1 MSSSNLMRW
10 GGLAAVVAGLMF
22 IIVDLIA
29 ALILGFDQDFSQDL
43 VSLGLIFRSAMTPV
57 AEALLLL
64 GLVGLYTR
72 QSKSVGIL
80 GLISFVVAF
89 IGTVLSQ
96 DFAWANLLLGL
107 GWALFGVSC
116 LQSRIYP
123 SIAAGLLVVGALI
136 TGLVGTLVTGEVGS
150 ILVYIGA
157 DVVLNVAIA
166 WLGFSL
172 FLKREEA
179 AGGPS
184 W

>member
-1 MSSSNLMRW
+1 MSSSSLMRW

-22 IIVDLIA
+22 IIVDLIT
-29 ALILGFDQDFSQDL
+29 ALVLGFGQGFSQDV
-43 VSLGLIFRSAMTPV
+43 VSFGLIFRSAMAPV

-72 QSKSVGIL
+72 QSEAVGVP

-89 IGTVLSQ
+89 LGTVLSQ
-96 DFAWANLLLGL
+96 DFVWANLLLGL

-116 LQSRIYP
+116 LRGGIYP
-123 SIAAGLLVVGALI
+123 QIAAALLMVGGLI
-136 TGLVGTLVTGEVGS
+136 TGLVGTLVSGEPGS

-172 FLKREEA
+172 FLRREEA
-179 AGGPS
+179 TGDPG

>member
-1 MSSSNLMRW
+1 MSASNLMRW

-29 ALILGFDQDFSQDL
+29 ALIFFDQDFSQDI
-43 VSLGLIFRSAMTPV
+43 VSIGLIFQSAMAPV

-64 GLVGLYTR
+64 GLVALYTR
-72 QSKSVGIL
+72 QSEAVGVP

-89 IGTVLSQ
+89 LGTVLSQ
-96 DFAWANLLLGL
+96 DFVWANLLLGL

-116 LQSRIYP
+116 LRSGLYP
-123 SIAAGLLVVGALI
+123 RVAAGLLMVGALV
-136 TGLVGTLVTGEVGS
+136 TGLVGTLVNGEAGS
-150 ILVYIGA
+150 ILTYIGA

-172 FLKREEA
+172 FLRREEA
-179 AGGPS
+179 AGEPS

>member
-1 MSSSNLMRW
+1 VSSSNLMRW
-10 GGLAAVVAGLMF
+10 GGFAAVVAGLMF
-22 IIVDLIA
+22 IIVDLIT
-29 ALILGFDQDFSQDL
+29 ALILGLNQDFSQDL
-43 VSLGLIFRSAMTPV
+43 VSFGLIFRSAMVPM

-72 QSKSVGIL
+72 QSEAVGVP
-80 GLISFVVAF
+80 GFISFVVAF
-89 IGTVLSQ
+89 LGTVLSQ
-96 DFAWANLLLGL
+96 DFVWANLLLGL

-116 LQSRIYP
+116 LRGGIYP
-123 SIAAGLLVVGALI
+123 RIAATLLVVGALM
-136 TGLVGTLVTGEVGS
+136 TGLVGTLVSGEAGT

-172 FLKREEA
+172 FLRREEA
-179 AGGPS
+179 AGDPS